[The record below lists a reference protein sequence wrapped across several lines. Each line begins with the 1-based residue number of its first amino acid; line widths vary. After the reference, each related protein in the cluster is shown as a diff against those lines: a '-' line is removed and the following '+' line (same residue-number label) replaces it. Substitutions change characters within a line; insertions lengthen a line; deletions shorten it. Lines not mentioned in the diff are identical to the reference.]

1 MDKKFRKNAIWNC
14 LGTGINAFNSLF
26 LMIIV
31 TRINGVSLAGVFTFA
46 FSTATLF
53 NVIGVYAG
61 RVYQVTDKG
70 NFNDRE
76 YFINRLMSC
85 FVMLLIS
92 VVFVLI
98 KDYNLTKVTIIM
110 LLCFLKMLEAFAE
123 VLYAFFQRDDDLYKV
138 GISLTAKTLI
148 GLLLF
153 FVVDLFTKNLIL
165 AISMFVAVYIII
177 MLLYDFR
184 QLNLRKRLN
193 QKWKFD
199 NVLSIF
205 SKGFYTFLGSFLIIY
220 IINAAKYAIDSQ
232 MTDAIQAIFGIIV
245 MPATIMIL
253 IAQFLI
259 HPFLNMINN
268 ELKDNNYVNLK
279 KLIFKIC
286 LSLFGIGILIIIACD
301 LVGIYILEFIY
312 GLSLR
317 EYSMCLSIILLGA
330 ILYALTSVINTVLI
344 AMRHTFIQMIV
355 YIFIAI
361 FSLIISNILVYY
373 YKIMGASLSYF
384 IVMLVNFVVFVIIFL
399 VILKRDSKVLLS
411 KDVN

>member
-31 TRINGVSLAGVFTFA
+31 TRINGMSLAGIFTFA

-61 RVYQVTDKG
+61 RIYQVTDKG
-70 NFNDRE
+70 NFNDKE

-85 FVMLLIS
+85 LIMFLIS
-92 VVFVLI
+92 IAFVLV
-98 KDYNLTKVTIIM
+98 KGYNLTKVTIIM
-110 LLCFLKMLEAFAE
+110 LLCFLKMLEAFSE
-123 VLYAFFQRDDDLYKV
+123 VLYAFFQRDDNLYKV
-138 GISLTAKTLI
+138 GVSLTVKTLV

-165 AISMFVAVYIII
+165 AILMFVVVYIII
-177 MLLYDFR
+177 MFLYDFR
-184 QLNLRKRLN
+184 QLDLRKRLN
-193 QKWKFD
+193 KKWQVD

-205 SKGFYTFLGSFLIIY
+205 VKGFSTFLGSFLIIY
-220 IINAAKYAIDSQ
+220 IINAAKYAIDNQ
-232 MTDAIQAIFGIIV
+232 MTDSIQAIFGIII

-268 ELKDNNYVNLK
+268 EVKNNNYVKLK
-279 KLIFKIC
+279 KLVFKIC

-317 EYSMCLSIILLGA
+317 EYSLCLSIILLGA

-355 YIFIAI
+355 YAFMAV

-373 YKIMGASLSYF
+373 YEIMGASLSYF
-384 IVMLVNFVVFVIIFL
+384 VVMLVNFVAFIIIFL
-399 VILKRDSKVLLS
+399 VILRKDNRVLLN

>member
-31 TRINGVSLAGVFTFA
+31 TRINGMSLAGIFTFA

-61 RVYQVTDKG
+61 RIYQVTDKG
-70 NFNDRE
+70 NFNDKE

-85 FVMLLIS
+85 LIMFLIS
-92 VVFVLI
+92 IAFVLV

-110 LLCFLKMLEAFAE
+110 LLCFLKMLEAFSE
-123 VLYAFFQRDDDLYKV
+123 VLYAFFQRDDNLYKV
-138 GISLTAKTLI
+138 GVSLTVKTLV

-165 AISMFVAVYIII
+165 AILMFVVVYITI
-177 MLLYDFR
+177 MFLYDFR
-184 QLNLRKRLN
+184 QLDLRKRLN
-193 QKWKFD
+193 KKWQVD

-205 SKGFYTFLGSFLIIY
+205 VKGFSTFLGSFLIIY
-220 IINAAKYAIDSQ
+220 IINAAKYAIDNQ
-232 MTDAIQAIFGIIV
+232 MTDSIQAIFGIII

-268 ELKDNNYVNLK
+268 EVKNNNYVKLK
-279 KLIFKIC
+279 KLVFKIC

-301 LVGIYILEFIY
+301 LIGIYILEFIY

-317 EYSMCLSIILLGA
+317 EYSLCLSIILLGA

-355 YIFIAI
+355 YAFMAV

-373 YKIMGASLSYF
+373 YEIMGASLSYF
-384 IVMLVNFVVFVIIFL
+384 VVMLVNFVAFIIIFL
-399 VILKRDSKVLLS
+399 VILRKDNRVLLN